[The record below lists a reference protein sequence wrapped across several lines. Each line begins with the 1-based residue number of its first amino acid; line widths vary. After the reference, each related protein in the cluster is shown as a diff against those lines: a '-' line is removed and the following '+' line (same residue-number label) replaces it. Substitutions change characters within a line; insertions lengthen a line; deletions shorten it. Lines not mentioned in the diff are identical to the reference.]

1 MFQCSNSIDSYYYDC
16 FRSIQFLLWKVH
28 RVQQSQVLIF
38 CASLTLFDGSTF
50 TFSQI
55 SYRKH
60 WEANL
65 RFQYKTI
72 FIEFWIN
79 RAFISRDK
87 LVWSRVFWPLV
98 YKCALASGS
107 LEAVPHYSR
116 LCPNISSDENVGWNV
131 EALQMYSSN
140 AYFTSILSLEKFCQG
155 SL

>member
-16 FRSIQFLLWKVH
+16 FRLIQFLLWKV
-28 RVQQSQVLIF
+28 QQSRVLIF

-55 SYRKH
+55 SCRKH

-65 RFQYKTI
+65 RFQYKKI

-79 RAFISRDK
+79 RVFTSRDK
-87 LVWSRVFWPLV
+87 LVCSSVFWPLV

-107 LEAVPHYSR
+107 LEVVPHYSR
-116 LCPNISSDENVGWNV
+116 MYPNIPSDENVGRNV
-131 EALQMYSSN
+131 KASQMYDLN
-140 AYFTSILSLEKFCQG
+140 AYLTTILSLEKFCQG